1 MAEREVLLS
10 VQHLEQFFK
19 MGRHQLKAVN
29 DVSFDIYKGEVFGL
43 VGESGCG
50 KTTTGRSIIRL
61 YDITGG
67 SVYFRDHRIAAG
79 TRRYKEAIKV
89 AVETLKAEVRE
100 LNRQC
105 DEEKK
110 TAGTGA
116 DVQAIEAKYADL
128 IAQKENA
135 CKIEVERLNEE
146 IRNAK
151 FDHKYC
157 NREYAK
163 AQQRA
168 VDAKYAD
175 RVPLAAKRQLSIQLA
190 EINAERDAAK
200 RKALTEEE
208 KEVIDVKYSVMLST
222 KEAEL
227 KAVAEGHIAA
237 SDAEQ
242 KALLKEYK
250 DARRLAGK
258 DRITNKMQ
266 MIFQDQIASLDPRMT
281 VREIIAEGLVI
292 RGIRDKAF
300 IDEQVYKVLDL
311 VGLVPEHAGRYPH
324 EFSGGQRQRIG
335 IARAI
340 VLNPELIIAD
350 EPISAL
356 DVSIQAQVINLLNEL
371 RERLGLTIL
380 FIAHDLSV
388 VKYFSDRIAVM
399 YFGNLVELTT
409 SDELFA
415 HPLHPY
421 TRSLLSAI
429 PLPDPHF
436 EKQRKRITY
445 NPIAVHDYTVDLPSL
460 REVAPGHFVHCNQ
473 AEFEQY
479 QLELSKPKEEPV
491 VETPAVV
498 EEKPVK
504 KTTAKKSTTAK
515 ASDSKTTKAKSETT
529 SKAKSSTAT
538 KKETSKAA
546 TEKKTSTASKTKTA
560 TSSKS
565 TSTAKKTT
573 KKGE

>member
-19 MGRHQLKAVN
+19 MGNKQLKAVN

-67 SVYFRDHRIAAG
+67 SVYLGDTRIAAG
-79 TRRYKEAIKV
+79 VRRYKEAIRV
-89 AVETLKAEVRE
+89 AKEKLKADVKE
-100 LNRQC
+100 LNQQR
-105 DEEKK
+105 DAEKATLTSEEEK
-110 TAGTGA
+110 
-116 DVQAIEAKYADL
+116 QAVDAKYAEL
-128 IAQKENA
+128 VAVKEA
-135 CKIEVERLNEE
+135 EFKAVADEQGKE
-146 IRNAK
+146 IRKAR

-163 AQQRA
+163 AQQKK
-168 VDAKYAD
+168 VDEKYL
-175 RVPLAAKRQLSIQLA
+175 PLIEAAA
-190 EINAERDAAK
+190 
-200 RKALTEEE
+200 TEEE
-208 KEVIDVKYSVMLST
+208 K
-222 KEAEL
+222 
-227 KAVAEGHIAA
+227 AA
-237 SDAEQ
+237 IV
-242 KALLKEYK
+242 KEYK
-250 DARRLAGK
+250 TERKLAGK

-266 MIFQDQIASLDPRMT
+266 MIFQDPIASLDPRMT

-292 RGIRDKAF
+292 RGIKDKKY
-300 IDEQVYKVLDL
+300 IDEKVYEVLDL

-356 DVSIQAQVINLLNEL
+356 DVSIQAQVINLLNDL
-371 RERLGLTIL
+371 RNRLGLTIL

-421 TRSLLSAI
+421 TKSLLSAI
-429 PLPDPHF
+429 PVPDPHF
-436 EKQRKRITY
+436 ERKRKRITY
-445 NPIAVHDYTVDLPSL
+445 NPIASHDYSVNQPSL
-460 REVAPGHFVHCNQ
+460 REVAPGHFVHCNDEEFERYQ
-473 AEFEQY
+473 AE
-479 QLELSKPKEEPV
+479 L
-491 VETPAVV
+491 
-498 EEKPVK
+498 
-504 KTTAKKSTTAK
+504 K
-515 ASDSKTTKAKSETT
+515 A
-529 SKAKSSTAT
+529 
-538 KKETSKAA
+538 
-546 TEKKTSTASKTKTA
+546 
-560 TSSKS
+560 
-565 TSTAKKTT
+565 
-573 KKGE
+573 

>member
-67 SVYFRDHRIAAG
+67 SVYFGDHRIAAG
-79 TRRYKEAIKV
+79 TRRYEEGIKL
-89 AVETLKAEVRE
+89 AVQRLKDEVRE
-100 LNRQC
+100 LNTQR

-110 TAGTGA
+110 AAGTGA
-116 DVQAIEAKYADL
+116 EDAEIDAKYKEL
-128 IAQKENA
+128 IAQKEKA
-135 CKIEVERLNEE
+135 CKSEIDSLREE
-146 IRNAK
+146 IKRAK

-168 VDAKYAD
+168 VDAKYASC
-175 RVPLAAKRQLSIQLA
+175 VPIAAKRQMSIQLA
-190 EINAERDAAK
+190 EIKAAGIAAK
-200 RKALTEEE
+200 RKAATEEE
-208 KEVIDVKYSVMLST
+208 KEVLDVKYSVMLAN

-227 KAVAEGHIAA
+227 KAVAEGHLPGTEE
-237 SDAEQ
+237 EQ
-242 KALLKEYK
+242 KAILKEYK
-250 DARRLAGK
+250 NARRLAGK

-266 MIFQDQIASLDPRMT
+266 MIFQDPIASLDPRMT

-292 RGIRDKAF
+292 RGIKDKAY

-311 VGLVPEHAGRYPH
+311 VGLVPEHANRYPH

-356 DVSIQAQVINLLNEL
+356 DVSIQAQVINLLNDL

-399 YFGNLVELTT
+399 YFGTLVELTT

-421 TRSLLSAI
+421 TKSLLSAI

-445 NPIAVHDYTVDLPSL
+445 NPIAAHDYSVDQPTL
-460 REVAPGHFVHCNQ
+460 REVAAGHFVHCNQ

-479 QLELSKPKEEPV
+479 QRELNKPQEEPK
-491 VETPAVV
+491 A
-498 EEKPVK
+498 PVAPK
-504 KTTAKKSTTAK
+504 KKKKSTTDFAK
-515 ASDSKTTKAKSETT
+515 LSAGVRAPKKTTT
-529 SKAKSSTAT
+529 SKTSTA
-538 KKETSKAA
+538 
-546 TEKKTSTASKTKTA
+546 KKTSTASKSTA
-560 TSSKS
+560 KS

-573 KKGE
+573 STAKKSTKKGE

>member
-1 MAEREVLLS
+1 MADREVLLS

-19 MGRHQLKAVN
+19 MGKHQLKAVN

-61 YDITGG
+61 YNITGG
-67 SVYFRDHRIAAG
+67 SVYFGDHRIAAG
-79 TRRYKEAIKV
+79 TRRYEEAIKL
-89 AVETLKAEVRE
+89 AVERLKAEVRE
-100 LNRQC
+100 LEKLR

-110 TAGTGA
+110 SAGTGA
-116 DVQAIEAKYADL
+116 DVSAINAKYKEL
-128 IAQKENA
+128 ISQKEKA
-135 CKIEVERLNEE
+135 CKEEVDKLREE
-146 IRNAK
+146 IKRAK

-175 RVPLAAKRQLSIQLA
+175 RVPLAAKRQLDIQLA
-190 EINAERDAAK
+190 EINAAAAAAK
-200 RKALTEEE
+200 RNAATEEE
-208 KEVIDVKYSVMLST
+208 KEVLDVKYSVMLSN

-227 KAVAEGHIAA
+227 KAVAEGKVAGTEE
-237 SDAEQ
+237 EQ
-242 KALLKEYK
+242 KALLKEYNN
-250 DARRLAGK
+250 ARRLAGK

-266 MIFQDQIASLDPRMT
+266 MIFQDPIASLDPRMT

-292 RGIRDKAF
+292 RGIKDKAY
-300 IDEQVYKVLDL
+300 IDEQVFKVLDL
-311 VGLVPEHAGRYPH
+311 VGLVPEHANRYPH

-356 DVSIQAQVINLLNEL
+356 DVSIQAQVINLLNDL

-421 TRSLLSAI
+421 TKSLLSAI

-445 NPIAVHDYTVDLPSL
+445 NPIAVHDYSVDQPTL
-460 REVAPGHFVHCNQ
+460 REVSPGHFVHCNQ

-479 QLELSKPKEEPV
+479 VAELNKPQEEPK
-491 VETPAVV
+491 
-498 EEKPVK
+498 KPVVKK
-504 KTTAKKSTTAK
+504 KTAKDFAKLTAGVRAPKG
-515 ASDSKTTKAKSETT
+515 
-529 SKAKSSTAT
+529 KSSTAA
-538 KKETSKAA
+538 KKTATSKSSSAN
-546 TEKKTSTASKTKTA
+546 KTSTASKST
-560 TSSKS
+560 SKS
-565 TSTAKKTT
+565 TSAKSKTTSTAKKTA
-573 KKGE
+573 KKDE